1 MSFDHSKEKVFM
13 YKSSIPQKDEVQ
25 LRNVQLN
32 FDLSKSDFLIM
43 ICSHLT
49 FILLLLY
56 QF

>member
-43 ICSHLT
+43 ICSHL
-49 FILLLLY
+49 
-56 QF
+56 